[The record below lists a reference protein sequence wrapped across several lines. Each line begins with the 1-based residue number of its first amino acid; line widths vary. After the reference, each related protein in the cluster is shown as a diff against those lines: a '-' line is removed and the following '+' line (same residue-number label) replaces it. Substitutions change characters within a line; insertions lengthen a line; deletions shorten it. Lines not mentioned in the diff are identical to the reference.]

1 MKFQELM
8 DCYYLSDE
16 DDNRVVY
23 DQLLKM
29 MKKQNVTPVIG
40 AGLSCWAYPLWGALL
55 KKYAKVYGIEDQ
67 VDKLLAENQYEEA
80 ASCLE
85 EEVTHNKFMRL
96 LEKSFSE
103 SKIEEKASEMPE
115 YLRKIPRL
123 FRGSVVTTNFDRVI
137 EYLYQTEGKILPDTV
152 NPSDDFQSDKI
163 ERALHQNTPLLVKMH
178 GDINDSKHL
187 VLTREAYDRAY
198 GENPQEPDFER
209 RMPRFL
215 QKILQR
221 NPLLFL
227 GCSLEAD
234 RTCSVIKK
242 CADNIQQFA
251 FLELPAD
258 TENKE
263 DWLHPLLREGGGKEG
278 RLGEGL
284 RKRIQQIT
292 GKMNI
297 QPIWYPHGK
306 HTEALEAFFSQLME
320 DMSGGGNG
328 NGPSSGILPEA
339 SGNYFALH
347 KLLGRDEEV
356 SKIVTALTE
365 NQPCCVWVEGAPG
378 IGKTETCKEVYHR
391 IKRSY
396 PGKSWMPFID
406 ITGVKTLADFWDT
419 VARSVGADLP
429 DDLPAEK
436 YPEYLTDQLKAMSD
450 VFSAESDAV
459 RILYFDNWEDIWY
472 GVTKNEEEK
481 TILLKWMRSVGIVGF
496 RILVST
502 RETAP
507 SVLNDREIHLRPLDK
522 GNLNAERISGDEFCN
537 LDSVRLFCSILDRGI
552 TPAEAEDFR
561 QLILQ
566 LEGHPLAIVL
576 TATQAKREIGIKDVL
591 ARWDQAVQESAI
603 AENRHKSLE
612 IALRVSW
619 ESVKENEGAVLIW
632 GLLYY
637 SVKEIPVSV
646 FERLRGDFEEE
657 KWREGVSALID
668 ANLINI
674 SQDRTRV
681 SMLLPLKKQFRK
693 FVPEENPIHRECL
706 VKWAECIN
714 GLLETAENRKSEE
727 RLRAHQI
734 IVEMMPQIS
743 HIITLIISQGEASG
757 LTQYLDEIVR
767 NGRNYYRNYLY
778 RIDIMEKMLHFY
790 GGHENEK
797 AGILAL
803 LHAISGDL
811 LRRLGR
817 VKEAEEKYA
826 GAEELYKK
834 EKDDLGLANTL
845 QSQGDLLSRLRRVKE
860 AEEKYAGAEELYKK
874 EKNDLGLANTLQ
886 SQGDL
891 LRRLGRVKEAEEKY
905 AGAEELYKEE
915 KEDLGLANTLK
926 SQGNLLSRL
935 GRVKEAEE
943 KYAGAEELYKK
954 EKDDLG
960 LANTLKSQGDLLKSQ
975 GRIKAAIEQYVMA
988 VGLYEK
994 EKALVGYLYSI
1005 AELYE
1010 CYKKEG
1016 AESQAEKVK
1025 QLILDNI
1032 DRVPYEEVKEY
1043 VKEKLDM
1050 D

>member
-8 DCYYLSDE
+8 DCYYLSGE
-16 DDNRVVY
+16 DNNRVVY
-23 DQLLKM
+23 EQLLEM
-29 MKKQNVTPVIG
+29 MEKQNVTPAIG

-85 EEVTHNKFMRL
+85 KEVTHNKFMQL
-96 LEKSFSE
+96 LEKSFGE
-103 SKIEEKASEMPE
+103 SKIKEKASEMPE

-137 EYLYQTEGKILPDTV
+137 EYLYQAEGMTLPDTV

-209 RMPRFL
+209 RMPRYL
-215 QKILQR
+215 QKILKR

-242 CADNIQQFA
+242 CAGNIQQFA

-258 TENKE
+258 TENEE

-292 GKMNI
+292 GEMNI

-306 HTEALEAFFSQLME
+306 HTEALEAFFSQLMK
-320 DMSGGGNG
+320 DMSGEGNG
-328 NGPSSGILPEA
+328 NGPSSGPSSGILPE
-339 SGNYFALH
+339 SSSNYSALH

-356 SKIVTALTE
+356 SEIVTALTE

-419 VARSVGADLP
+419 VARSVGADFP
-429 DDLPAEK
+429 DDLPAERC
-436 YPEYLTDQLKAMSD
+436 PGYLTEQLKAMSD
-450 VFSAESDAV
+450 VFSVESDAV
-459 RILYFDNWEDIWY
+459 KILYFDNWEDVWY
-472 GVTKNEEEK
+472 GVKSNKEEK
-481 TILLKWMRSVGIVGF
+481 KILLKWMKNVEMAGV

-502 RETAP
+502 RETAL
-507 SVLNDREIHLRPLDK
+507 SVLNDREIPLRPLDEE
-522 GNLNAERISGDEFCN
+522 NLNAERISGDEFRN
-537 LDSVRLFCSILDRGI
+537 LDSVRLFCSILDREI
-552 TPAEAEDFR
+552 TPAETEDFR

-576 TATQAKREIGIKDVL
+576 TATQAKREIQIKDVL

-603 AENRHKSLE
+603 AGNRHESLE

-714 GLLETAENRKSEE
+714 GWLETAENRKSED

-743 HIITLIISQGEASG
+743 HIITLIISQGEQSS
-757 LTQYLDEIVR
+757 LIQYLDEIVR
-767 NGRNYYRNYLY
+767 NGGNYYRNYLY
-778 RIDIMEKMLHFY
+778 RTHIVEKMLHFY
-790 GGHENEK
+790 GGHENDK
-797 AGILAL
+797 ADILAL
-803 LHAISGDL
+803 LHKICGDL
-811 LRRLGR
+811 LNRLGK
-817 VKEAEEKYA
+817 VEEAEEKCA
-826 GAEELYKK
+826 VAEELYKK
-834 EKDDLGLANTL
+834 E
-845 QSQGDLLSRLRRVKE
+845 QS
-860 AEEKYAGAEELYKK
+860 
-874 EKNDLGLANTLQ
+874 
-886 SQGDL
+886 
-891 LRRLGRVKEAEEKY
+891 
-905 AGAEELYKEE
+905 
-915 KEDLGLANTLK
+915 
-926 SQGNLLSRL
+926 
-935 GRVKEAEE
+935 
-943 KYAGAEELYKK
+943 
-954 EKDDLG
+954 DLG
-960 LANTLKSQGDLLKSQ
+960 LANTLKSQGDILRHQGKVEEAEEKYAVAEELYKKCQVDQGLANTLLSRGNLLIRQGKVEEAEEKYAVAEELYKKERNACGLANTLLFYGDLLSCQGKVKEAEEKYAVAEKLYKKERDECGLANILLSQ
-975 GRIKAAIEQYVMA
+975 GNLLSCQGKVKEAEEKYARAEELYKKEQIDQGLANTFRARGDLLMRQESIKAAIEQFVMA
-988 VGLYEK
+988 AGL
-994 EKALVGYLYSI
+994 
-1005 AELYE
+1005 
-1010 CYKKEG
+1010 
-1016 AESQAEKVK
+1016 
-1025 QLILDNI
+1025 
-1032 DRVPYEEVKEY
+1032 
-1043 VKEKLDM
+1043 
-1050 D
+1050 